1 MKRFR
6 YFCVV
11 LGLFMSC
18 AQNTLKDSKLSVREH
33 LYPANFHS
41 ELDNNLNFFR
51 DGVGVHAEAKVPFDT
66 ISVFK
71 GKVQPRDYVN
81 TTEIGLYLNILT
93 EVEKAGNEF
102 APSRIGE
109 VLGVLETIETWNGL
123 YFWPYDIVGGKL
135 QTQEAGT
142 VPAVDNANLAFALAG
157 VAGAYLNSAQAEKQE
172 IVARIEVL
180 LQRQIPGWAAL
191 YDEQRGLLLAGW
203 NAKDDKSLG
212 YWIDRKANES
222 RLAPLWAALITQNIG
237 DTAEASQVPQSA
249 FANMELYTQSYR
261 FGGSEYEPM
270 LTWDGAYFQAMLPAI
285 WLNEQ
290 ALIPDYRL
298 IQDMTAIQMA
308 YAASRNIP
316 LVSSA
321 ATVED
326 GYAAFGVP
334 WLSESKVKFGN
345 RIAGGKTGTPHA
357 LALSY
362 IVFPDVAV
370 QALSALKACYPKIES
385 EFGWYDAVDENGNMS
400 SKILSLDQGMFV
412 AAFLAEE
419 INADVQTY
427 IEARG
432 YMEAVREMYRSFV
445 PNNPKTEQQELDFS
459 DAGATPKAT
468 ERLWDG
474 IALPD

>member
-6 YFCVV
+6 CVFAV

-33 LYPANFHS
+33 LYPANFRN

-81 TTEIGLYLNILT
+81 TTEIGLYLNILV
-93 EVEKAGNEF
+93 EIEKAGNEF

-172 IVARIEVL
+172 IVARIEAL

-222 RLAPLWAALITQNIG
+222 RLAPLWASLITQNTG
-237 DTAEASQVPQSA
+237 EALQVPQSA
-249 FANMELYTQSYR
+249 FTKMELYTQSYR
-261 FGGSEYEPM
+261 LGGSEYEPM

-285 WLNEQ
+285 WLDEQ

-345 RIAGGKTGTPHA
+345 RIAGGETGTPHA

-362 IVFPDVAV
+362 IVYPDVAV
-370 QALSALKACYPKIES
+370 QALAALKAQYPKIES
-385 EFGWYDAVDENGNMS
+385 EFGWYDAVDSNGNMS

-412 AAFLAEE
+412 AAFLAKE

-445 PNNPKTEQQELDFS
+445 PNNPKTEQQELDFP
-459 DAGATPKAT
+459 AKTT
-468 ERLWDG
+468 EKNGFWNGIRLP
-474 IALPD
+474 LNP